1 MNILVTGGGGFIGS
15 SLVKALIKRNYRV
28 SSLSRNTY
36 SSLEKLGVD
45 QFQGAIHDRE
55 VLLRACEGK
64 DAVFHIAAKVGLWGS
79 YEEFYSANVQGTK
92 QLVDASL
99 SCGLRYLVFTSSAS
113 VVFDGKHIVNG
124 DESLPYPCKKV
135 SNYTDTKRLAEE
147 IILSA
152 NGADLKTISLRP
164 HLVWGPGDRH
174 LIPGILEK
182 ARTGRLRQIGDNS
195 NYVDTTYID
204 NYTDAQL
211 CALDALTGR
220 KNVDG
225 RAYFITNGEA
235 VKVWDFVNAI
245 CKVYGLPP
253 IHKKMNREIAY
264 ALAWALES
272 VNKVFLPG
280 KEPLLTRFIIDELCN
295 SHWFDISR
303 AKEQLGYAPAVSM
316 QAGMAL
322 LARASEKSS

>member
-1 MNILVTGGGGFIGS
+1 MNIVVTGGGGFIGS
-15 SLVKALIKRNYRV
+15 ALVKALIARNHQV

-36 SSLEKLGVD
+36 PELEKLGVE
-45 QFQGAIHDRE
+45 QFEGDINDSKIAF
-55 VLLRACEGK
+55 RACEGK
-64 DAVFHIAAKVGLWGS
+64 DALFHIAAKVGVWGS
-79 YEEFYSANVQGTK
+79 YDDFYRANVSGTR
-92 QLVDASL
+92 QVVQTSL
-99 SCGLRYLVFTSSAS
+99 ACGLKYLVFTSSAS

-124 DESLPYPCKKV
+124 NESLPYPAKKI
-135 SNYTDTKRLAEE
+135 SNYADTKRLAEQ

-152 NGADLKTISLRP
+152 NGRELKTISLRP

-211 CALDALTGR
+211 CALDALTGH

-225 RAYFITNGEA
+225 QAYFITNGEA
-235 VKVWDFVNAI
+235 VKVWDFINAI
-245 CKVYGLPP
+245 LKVYGLSP
-253 IHKKMNREIAY
+253 IRKKMNREIMY

-280 KEPLLTRFIIDELCN
+280 KEPLLTRFIIDELCT

-322 LARASEKSS
+322 LARVSEKSS